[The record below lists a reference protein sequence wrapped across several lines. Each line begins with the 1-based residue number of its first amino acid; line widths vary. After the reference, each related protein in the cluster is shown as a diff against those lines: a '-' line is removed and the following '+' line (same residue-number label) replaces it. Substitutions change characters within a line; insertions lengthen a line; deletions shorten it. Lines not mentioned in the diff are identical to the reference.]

1 MVILIGNCN
10 RYQTNHMNILKN
22 IKNSYFYSNTFLKSI
37 IANILLSLPLK
48 IARLFVLTIWKDE
61 SSNKNN
67 TTPSKIHF
75 YKNNLYFSLNF
86 CSQKF
91 HKVFKFLF
99 YSTSQWMSTIYV
111 CVAKAFDLLLIRNFW
126 NSISLNVCNR

>member
-37 IANILLSLPLK
+37 IANILLSLPLE

-61 SSNKNN
+61 SSNVNN

-75 YKNNLYFSLNF
+75 YKNNQSLYFSINF
-86 CSQKF
+86 CSQRF
-91 HKVFKFLF
+91 HKCFQIPVLLDKSMNVYHLRLCCKSFWFTPYQEFLKLHKFKCL
-99 YSTSQWMSTIYV
+99 
-111 CVAKAFDLLLIRNFW
+111 
-126 NSISLNVCNR
+126 